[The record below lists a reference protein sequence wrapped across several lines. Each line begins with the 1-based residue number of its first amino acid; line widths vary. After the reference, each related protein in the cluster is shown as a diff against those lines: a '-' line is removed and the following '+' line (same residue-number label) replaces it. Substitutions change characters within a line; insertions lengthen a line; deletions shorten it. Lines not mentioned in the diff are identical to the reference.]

1 MALPTAEDLG
11 YGDTMPTSDDLG
23 YGDLGYG
30 EAIPSSASL
39 DYEEEEEEYEDSVS
53 MPSVASL
60 GYEDYSSMSHSHTSR
75 RSSNSMP
82 THEDL
87 GYGCPME
94 PKQRVAQRKT
104 SRAPPARTSSRDF
117 APALP
122 SRRGSEEGASGYQSD
137 DQQPKHKPVRKYDI
151 ANDVAPAQPMRGGR
165 RRAAGRRSSVAGACT
180 MATAAPTP
188 LQTKRRQMRRRITM
202 DHVQPA
208 ELSKPSHYTMAPRRS
223 SMKTSLSFHDEDQP
237 MTPTSRHSDPSVI
250 TTFQQKASRRVSF
263 GSSATVSH
271 VEPLHQTEQ
280 EKKDLYYDSQELGRL
295 RRNVK
300 KMVQDAHA
308 KPLDATEE
316 TWRGLESYIKRAKE
330 GNARSVSES
339 ELCNQ
344 IMLQL
349 KHKQAKQEAAAA
361 ARANRLS
368 QSSSSK
374 QRRDRST
381 STTSRTSSTSSLSGD
396 GSEDDNSSYSEDD
409 SNSDYS
415 DSDSDSDE
423 ELLMDLQL
431 SAKRMLRRASRNGMK
446 LADRD
451 AAEARAIYM
460 ESMPQDQVQA
470 YFSESPTTQRRSSSR
485 RGGRPDRRLLPG
497 SYRASVA

>member
-1 MALPTAEDLG
+1 
-11 YGDTMPTSDDLG
+11 
-23 YGDLGYG
+23 
-30 EAIPSSASL
+30 
-39 DYEEEEEEYEDSVS
+39 
-53 MPSVASL
+53 
-60 GYEDYSSMSHSHTSR
+60 
-75 RSSNSMP
+75 
-82 THEDL
+82 
-87 GYGCPME
+87 
-94 PKQRVAQRKT
+94 
-104 SRAPPARTSSRDF
+104 
-117 APALP
+117 
-122 SRRGSEEGASGYQSD
+122 
-137 DQQPKHKPVRKYDI
+137 
-151 ANDVAPAQPMRGGR
+151 
-165 RRAAGRRSSVAGACT
+165 
-180 MATAAPTP
+180 
-188 LQTKRRQMRRRITM
+188 
-202 DHVQPA
+202 
-208 ELSKPSHYTMAPRRS
+208 
-223 SMKTSLSFHDEDQP
+223 
-237 MTPTSRHSDPSVI
+237 
-250 TTFQQKASRRVSF
+250 
-263 GSSATVSH
+263 
-271 VEPLHQTEQ
+271 
-280 EKKDLYYDSQELGRL
+280 
-295 RRNVK
+295 
-300 KMVQDAHA
+300 MVQDAHD

-349 KHKQAKQEAAAA
+349 KHKQAKQESAAA

-368 QSSSSK
+368 QSSSK

-396 GSEDDNSSYSEDD
+396 LSEDDNSSYSEND